1 MNVLGLVF
9 LFTIEGRKSVNAV
22 VLGTGEYKCVINLGP
37 PVTARFC
44 IALNFCFCI
53 NWEASGVG
61 ISLRLNIECLFSYKK
76 KMTTTLNLSV
86 LVLATMVAV
95 LAGMVGYMY
104 WQQNKVIQAVSQL
117 SGFVASQFIKQPDL
131 EVEEESEEDDDRE
144 SVEETATAK
153 EEVESSP
160 KEDKP
165 TEIVTDIDDLQGK
178 TAVQLK
184 ELLSKKGIPY
194 GKRDSKSVLLQLLKA
209 SS

>member
-1 MNVLGLVF
+1 
-9 LFTIEGRKSVNAV
+9 
-22 VLGTGEYKCVINLGP
+22 
-37 PVTARFC
+37 
-44 IALNFCFCI
+44 
-53 NWEASGVG
+53 
-61 ISLRLNIECLFSYKK
+61 
-76 KMTTTLNLSV
+76 MTTTLNLSV

-104 WQQNKVIQAVSQL
+104 WQQNKVIQAVTQL

-131 EVEEESEEDDDRE
+131 EVEEEEESEDDDRE
-144 SVEETATAK
+144 SVEETTTAK
-153 EEVESSP
+153 EEENSP

-165 TEIVTDIDDLQGK
+165 TEIVTDIDDFEGK

-194 GKRDSKSVLLQLLKA
+194 GKRDSKSVLLQILKA

>member
-1 MNVLGLVF
+1 
-9 LFTIEGRKSVNAV
+9 
-22 VLGTGEYKCVINLGP
+22 
-37 PVTARFC
+37 
-44 IALNFCFCI
+44 
-53 NWEASGVG
+53 
-61 ISLRLNIECLFSYKK
+61 
-76 KMTTTLNLSV
+76 MTTTLNLSV

-104 WQQNKVIQAVSQL
+104 WQQNKVIQAVTQL

-131 EVEEESEEDDDRE
+131 EVEEEESEDDDRE
-144 SVEETATAK
+144 SVEETTTAK
-153 EEVESSP
+153 EEETSP

-178 TAVQLK
+178 TATQLK
-184 ELLSKKGIPY
+184 ELLTKKGLPY

>member
-1 MNVLGLVF
+1 
-9 LFTIEGRKSVNAV
+9 
-22 VLGTGEYKCVINLGP
+22 
-37 PVTARFC
+37 
-44 IALNFCFCI
+44 
-53 NWEASGVG
+53 
-61 ISLRLNIECLFSYKK
+61 
-76 KMTTTLNLSV
+76 MTTTLNLSV

-131 EVEEESEEDDDRE
+131 EVEEEDSEDDRE
-144 SVEETATAK
+144 TVEEATAAK
-153 EEVESSP
+153 EEEETSP

-165 TEIVTDIDDLQGK
+165 IETVTDIDDLESK
-178 TAVQLK
+178 TAPQLK
-184 ELLSKKGIPY
+184 DLLSKRGIPY

>member
-1 MNVLGLVF
+1 
-9 LFTIEGRKSVNAV
+9 
-22 VLGTGEYKCVINLGP
+22 
-37 PVTARFC
+37 
-44 IALNFCFCI
+44 
-53 NWEASGVG
+53 
-61 ISLRLNIECLFSYKK
+61 
-76 KMTTTLNLSV
+76 MTTTLNLSV

-104 WQQNKVIQAVSQL
+104 WQQNKVIQAVTQL

-131 EVEEESEEDDDRE
+131 EVEEEESEDDDRE
-144 SVEETATAK
+144 SVEETTTAK
-153 EEVESSP
+153 EEESSP

>member
-1 MNVLGLVF
+1 MFVS
-9 LFTIEGRKSVNAV
+9 EGKKSLNAL

-37 PVTARFC
+37 PVIARFC
-44 IALNFCFCI
+44 IAWNFCLCM

-104 WQQNKVIQAVSQL
+104 WQQNKVIQAVTQL

-131 EVEEESEEDDDRE
+131 EVEEESEDDDDRE
-144 SVEETATAK
+144 SVEETTTAK
-153 EEVESSP
+153 EEETSP

>member
-1 MNVLGLVF
+1 
-9 LFTIEGRKSVNAV
+9 
-22 VLGTGEYKCVINLGP
+22 
-37 PVTARFC
+37 
-44 IALNFCFCI
+44 
-53 NWEASGVG
+53 
-61 ISLRLNIECLFSYKK
+61 
-76 KMTTTLNLSV
+76 MTTTLNLSV

-104 WQQNKVIQAVSQL
+104 WQQNKVIQAVTQL

-144 SVEETATAK
+144 SVEESATAK
-153 EEVESSP
+153 EEETSP
-160 KEDKP
+160 KEDKS

-178 TAVQLK
+178 TAIQLK
-184 ELLSKKGIPY
+184 ELLSKKGLPY